1 MGSGCCSVGRAVT
14 FDIRGQRFE
23 SSHRLTFILNIC
35 LQSTV
40 LYGIDKNK
48 ERRGQESPTFL
59 KNGNV
64 DNSAVLTMYLPSYGA
79 YVGRYPLVN
88 KIVVIITL
96 RIVYLTNTN
105 H

>member
-48 ERRGQESPTFL
+48 ERRGQEGIPHFYKKTET
-59 KNGNV
+59 
-64 DNSAVLTMYLPSYGA
+64 LTTMQYSQCTYLA
-79 YVGRYPLVN
+79 MV
-88 KIVVIITL
+88 
-96 RIVYLTNTN
+96 
-105 H
+105 HM